1 MINWVHNPLLANS
14 HSCSLSTSAQVTC
27 NLIASRN
34 YFFPYSQM
42 WAVDP
47 AVITG
52 MAFLVGLPQCI
63 MPNAIFCTLL
73 LHKCGGKEG
82 KKWWFHFSVTSF
94 FNLFLHI
101 QTNMPTIPPKNSIF
115 PHSIIP
121 TVARMCI
128 SWFTYFHYCQLT
140 RNTYN
145 QSLGFERCCSLCFNS
160 KTLCT

>member
-1 MINWVHNPLLANS
+1 VHNPSLANS
-14 HSCSLSTSAQVTC
+14 QSCSLSTSAQVTC

-47 AVITG
+47 VITG
-52 MAFLVGLPQCI
+52 IAFQVGLPQCI
-63 MPNAIFCTLL
+63 MPNAIVCTLL
-73 LHKCGGKEG
+73 LHRCGGKEG
-82 KKWWFHFSVTSF
+82 KKWWFHFSVTQVSL
-94 FNLFLHI
+94 NCSYI
-101 QTNMPTIPPKNSIF
+101 QTNMPTIPLKNSIF

-128 SWFTYFHYCQLT
+128 RFTYFYYCMLT

-145 QSLGFERCCSLCFNS
+145 QSLCFERCCSLCFNS
-160 KTLCT
+160 KTRTVYI